1 MAQQLTFA
9 GVPDGA
15 VVAKLVEFSDVVQN
29 SRGQKQIEIKFG
41 IMRRNLVRQ
50 AAKSDDVFEQTAK
63 VGVVHHLRGGRP
75 FVTS

>member
-1 MAQQLTFA
+1 MAEQLTFA
-9 GVPDGA
+9 GVADGA

-29 SRGQKQIEIKFG
+29 GRGEKQVKIKFG

-50 AAKSDDVFEQTAK
+50 TAKSNDVFEQTAE
-63 VGVVHHLRGGRP
+63 VGVVHHFGGGRP